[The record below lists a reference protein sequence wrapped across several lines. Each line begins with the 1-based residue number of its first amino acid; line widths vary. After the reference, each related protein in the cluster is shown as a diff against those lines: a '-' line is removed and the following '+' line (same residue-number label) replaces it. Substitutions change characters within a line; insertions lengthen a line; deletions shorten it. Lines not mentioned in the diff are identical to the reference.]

1 MSKKKPSPGTSV
13 SEEAALLDFRA
24 IQDILASL
32 PNDCPGISGS
42 AVLTKDGL
50 PIASVILPE
59 GVDEAIVAAVSA
71 SILTSGKIAASELKH
86 RGGVRRVVVETEN
99 GMIVVQGIPDAES
112 VLTITADKDTKMGLI
127 FLAMER
133 SIRKL
138 RVELTRFMG
147 ESTRLPK

>member
-1 MSKKKPSPGTSV
+1 VNTVG
-13 SEEAALLDFRA
+13 EEAALLDFRT

-71 SILTSGKIAASELKH
+71 SILTSGKIAANELKH
-86 RGGVRRVVVETEN
+86 QGGVTRVVVETQN
-99 GMIVVQGIPDAES
+99 GMIVVQGIPDAEA
-112 VLTITADKDTKMGLI
+112 VLTITAEKDTKMGLI
-127 FLAMER
+127 FLAMDR

-138 RVELTRFMG
+138 KIELTRFMHEG
-147 ESTRLPK
+147 AKLR